1 MSEKSKKTTLPN
13 VLALDHDVTLDVLN
27 ATLSLMPDGIA
38 VYDPDDRLV
47 ALNDAFREGRKSNG
61 DYIVLGTTFEEQ
73 IKQGIRTDSLGQTV
87 SAEGLNIE
95 ERIEKHRS
103 PLGPFD
109 MVTTDGRIYEI
120 EEIKNEAGYTVCTR
134 VDKTEL
140 RHAELE
146 LEQRAGQ
153 LSAFIEN
160 SLSAIHI
167 KNTDGRYIIA
177 NKVWHDWYNPKG
189 LDITQCTVF
198 DFVPEDLAKLFYEG
212 DQVIL
217 STGKKS
223 NFEAKVTRAD
233 GSVIDSNI
241 QRFPILSGDGT
252 IIGTACLTTDV
263 SKSAA
268 IRESLRQNV
277 AEKSQELQISQ
288 IKYRTL
294 FENANDGILI
304 RETQSRKII
313 DLNKNFAEMLGY
325 STDELL
331 GRGIEIF
338 ASLKPH
344 GDEKELSEK
353 PLSGE
358 QKVEIERKFLR
369 KDHTKIDVEIRSSRM
384 DWDGRDIVVSII
396 RDISE
401 RKKNEKFLAESE
413 ARFRDFA
420 ESAADRFWEVDEE
433 LRYTYVSEHEKAR
446 FTPEEMIGKRRWE
459 LPEIDADSENWVT
472 HRRDMEAHREIRNFQ
487 FS

>member
-1 MSEKSKKTTLPN
+1 MSKNLKKPALPN
-13 VLALDHDVTLDVLN
+13 VLALDQDVTLEVLD

-38 VYDPDDRLV
+38 IYDPDDRLV

-73 IKQGIRTDSLGQTV
+73 IKQGTRTDSSGQTV
-87 SAEGLNIE
+87 SAEGLDIE
-95 ERIEKHRS
+95 ERIKKHRFPS
-103 PLGPFD
+103 GPFD
-109 MVTTDGRIYEI
+109 MVTTDGRVYEI
-120 EEIKNEAGYTVCTR
+120 EEVKNEAGYTVFTR
-134 VDKTEL
+134 VDKTQL
-140 RHAELE
+140 RQAELE

-160 SLSAIHI
+160 SPSAIHI
-167 KNTDGRYIIA
+167 KGTDGKYILA
-177 NKVWHDWYNPKG
+177 NKMWHDWYNPKD
-189 LDITQCTVF
+189 LDITKLTVF
-198 DFVPEDLAKLFYEG
+198 DFVPEDLANLFYEG
-212 DQVIL
+212 DQEIL

-223 NFEAKVTRAD
+223 EFETKITRAD
-233 GSVIDSNI
+233 GSVIDSII
-241 QRFPILSGDGT
+241 QRFPILSGGGAILGT
-252 IIGTACLTTDV
+252 GCITTDV

-277 AEKSQELQISQ
+277 AEKSQELQVSE
-288 IKYRTL
+288 IKYRAL

-313 DLNKNFAEMLGY
+313 DLNKKFAEMLGY
-325 STDELL
+325 STDELI
-331 GRGIEIF
+331 GCGIEVF

-344 GDEKELSEK
+344 GDEKALREK
-353 PLSGE
+353 PLSGA

-384 DWDGRDIVVSII
+384 DWDGRDIVVSVI

-459 LPEIDADSENWVT
+459 LPEIDADSENWV
-472 HRRDMEAHREIRNFQ
+472 AG
-487 FS
+487 